1 MLDLNKNQNTV
12 TTPQTYKVE
21 VEAVVLFDVEAT
33 SKADALRILE
43 EKGFKTNFKHLHH
56 NRDEISWSNVH
67 YEASDFDKAIVTD
80 EMGNEL

>member
-1 MLDLNKNQNTV
+1 MNILKEKQDIV
-12 TTPQTYKVE
+12 TTPQTFRVE

-33 SKADALRILE
+33 SKDDALRIVE
-43 EKGFKTNFKHLHH
+43 EKGFKINFKHLHH

-67 YEASDFDKAIVTD
+67 YEACDFNKAVVTD

>member
-1 MLDLNKNQNTV
+1 MENTKLTNSV
-12 TTPQTYKVE
+12 TTPQTFRVE

-33 SKADALRILE
+33 SKDDALRILE

-67 YEASDFDKAIVTD
+67 YEACDFNRAIVTD
-80 EMGNEL
+80 EMGNEV

>member
-1 MLDLNKNQNTV
+1 MLDLNRNLNTV
-12 TTPQTYKVE
+12 NTPQTFKVE
-21 VEAVVLFDVEAT
+21 VKAVVLFDVEAT

-67 YEASDFDKAIVTD
+67 YEACDFDKAVVTD